1 MAKKLITENT
11 VKAASTTGKIIY
23 IPERVIITALARDLA
38 NKLGMTFQT
47 RKPEPDKVNTSAQL
61 HLNDSVIAIGCD
73 HGGFEMKVKLI
84 KVLNELQFKVVDVGT
99 HSTETVDYPDFARV
113 VAEKVA
119 SGECGRGIMIDGAG
133 IGSCMVVNK
142 FKGVRG
148 AMCYDISSA
157 VNSREHNNA
166 NVLTLGGKM
175 TGEFVSEQIVRTWL
189 KTDFA
194 GGRHQKRI
202 DKIIDIDKINLK

>member
-1 MAKKLITENT
+1 MAKKLITEKM
-11 VKAASTTGKIIY
+11 VKEASAIGKMIY
-23 IPERVIITALARDLA
+23 IPEPVIITSLARDLA
-38 NKLGMTFQT
+38 KKLGMTFQT
-47 RKPEPDKVNTSAQL
+47 RKPEPDKTIISAQL

-73 HGGFEMKVKLI
+73 HGGLEMKI
-84 KVLNELQFKVVDVGT
+84 KIMKWLNELQFKIVDVGT
-99 HSTETVDYPDFARV
+99 HSTEAVDYPDFARA
-113 VAEKVA
+113 VAEKVS

-157 VNSREHNNA
+157 INSREHNNA

-175 TGEFVSEQIVRTWL
+175 TGEFVAEQIVRTWL

-202 DKIIDIDKINLK
+202 DKIIDVDKINLK